1 VRDAELLEE
10 STSECSWLRNQQL
23 HDVTVSNS
31 DELLRVLETDNLVF
45 TADLMAKA
53 ALHRTESRG
62 SHYREDFPDRSDKDL
77 DHNVFWSMD
86 DSGEAQPTAGRYLQ
100 DPNESTQVTAL

>member
-1 VRDAELLEE
+1 MRDAELLEE

-31 DELLRVLETDNLVF
+31 DELQRVLETDNLVF
-45 TADLMAKA
+45 TADLMAKD